1 MKVIAVATHKGG
13 EGKTTISRLLMEYAG
28 RLGLRVCG
36 IDIDSQCSLSKR
48 FLQMDDAPDDPD
60 GSIPPMHPA
69 YDSND
74 PDCQGWS
81 GRSSVAG
88 MFNGDIIEPYPTRYP
103 NVSIIPGH
111 GSEMRR
117 IESVRQEDVREKVV
131 ERIRLVLH
139 DDAASDLFDLVV
151 IDTPPSKNP
160 LVQAA
165 IRAATHLLIPLQL
178 EQQSIEGVNGMLQ
191 LLRRENR
198 FRTEDSRLELLG
210 FLPNK
215 TRNVGLHK
223 GIMDSLKR
231 DDLVAPHLLSCSLAQ
246 RTAFAEADHPNA
258 SPVSVFDLPPGD
270 KAREEA
276 TTMCETIL
284 TMTGLIN
291 TDQEVRH
298 VE

>member
-1 MKVIAVATHKGG
+1 M
-13 EGKTTISRLLMEYAG
+13 
-28 RLGLRVCG
+28 
-36 IDIDSQCSLSKR
+36 
-48 FLQMDDAPDDPD
+48 
-60 GSIPPMHPA
+60 
-69 YDSND
+69 
-74 PDCQGWS
+74 
-81 GRSSVAG
+81 
-88 MFNGDIIEPYPTRYP
+88 
-103 NVSIIPGH
+103 
-111 GSEMRR
+111 
-117 IESVRQEDVREKVV
+117 
-131 ERIRLVLH
+131 
-139 DDAASDLFDLVV
+139 FDLVV

-215 TRNVGLHK
+215 TRNVALHK

-246 RTAFAEADHPNA
+246 RTGVAAEADHPNA
-258 SPVSVFDLPPGD
+258 SPVSVFDLPAGD

-276 TTMCETIL
+276 TAMCETIL
-284 TMTGLIN
+284 TMSGLIDA
-291 TDQEVRH
+291 DQEVRH
-298 VE
+298 VQ